1 MIRALCKNQ
10 TFMLRALDGSVMFTK
25 PNDVNEIPEKFTVDP
40 TYKMAVSAGVLEPI
54 KTDKQVSA
62 NTGRTVKGS
71 KKEENSQ
78 TDGAGEP
85 NETGGDDKGT
95 DDAK

>member
-25 PNDVNEIPEKFTVDP
+25 PNDVNEIPEKFTNDP
-40 TYKMAVSAGVLEPI
+40 TYKMAVGSGALEPF
-54 KTDKQVSA
+54 KTDKQAQRMADKA
-62 NTGRTVKGS
+62 N
-71 KKEENSQ
+71 KE
-78 TDGAGEP
+78 A
-85 NETGGDDKGT
+85 